1 MEDAEK
7 GEIYIAGQ
15 QVNQVKAS
23 KRGVG
28 FVFQNYAF
36 FVILA
41 LCILPSLYAWF
52 NIKASWDPYGQQ
64 ATSQIKIGV
73 INNDKGTEFNG
84 KLINIGD
91 QVVDQLKENDLM
103 GWQFVD
109 EAEGEKALE
118 EGTFYATIT
127 IPDNL
132 SQDITSLVTS
142 DVKKGQMIYR
152 VNEKINAI
160 APKLTS
166 KGATGVQENINQ
178 TIVET
183 VSGILFEAGKG
194 LGLEIQETVLPQLSH
209 VYDQLEELISKF
221 GDMNSLVQ
229 TAHNGGIQLK
239 DLIASIQTDLPL
251 IETTITSAKT
261 TITSL
266 ESFMDTSKSAL
277 SDFMPT
283 LKNDLLLIQTIAD
296 ELNTYVSQIEE
307 AILSGSDKAPELIE
321 NLITKVESTQSLVQ
335 SFVKVLESFN
345 KFPAGRFDELIS
357 QLQGVN
363 GELDKAKD
371 FLQQLHDTTVNGGE
385 PNLTVL
391 NNIKTLLSSVSSTAS
406 AIYNRFDSAIVP
418 SLNNVIDQAYSTAT
432 NVLQVLKEA
441 EAKLPDVASLLNTAY
456 EGADKGIDA
465 IEYINSKL
473 PEAENKV
480 REVTAK
486 LGDIN
491 ESQSLQEV
499 LTLLQEAVTERQNF
513 MSSPVDLVEETIFPM
528 HNYGTAMTPFYSVLA
543 QWVGM
548 TLLISMLSVHAKGE
562 YRPSEE
568 YFGKFLLFATI
579 ALVQG
584 LIIALGDLYL
594 LNIYC
599 VNPGLFIV
607 GILFTSITFTFIV
620 YSLVS
625 VFGNVGKVVSIILLV
640 LQVAGSGGTF
650 PIQLTPKFF
659 QIINPFLPF
668 TYAISFARESIGGV
682 VENVLA
688 KDIIIMCIY
697 SVGAVLISLFLKK
710 PINKLLHGFAEK
722 FEESGLGE

>member
-1 MEDAEK
+1 MIKNIWTIYKEDL
-7 GEIYIAGQ
+7 
-15 QVNQVKAS
+15 
-23 KRGVG
+23 KRI
-28 FVFQNYAF
+28 FTNYAALI
-36 FVILA
+36 VILA

-127 IPDNL
+127 IPDNF

-513 MSSPVDLVEETIFPM
+513 MSSPVDLVEETVFPM

-710 PINKLLHGFAEK
+710 PINKLLQGFAEK

>member
-1 MEDAEK
+1 MIKNVWTIYKEDL
-7 GEIYIAGQ
+7 
-15 QVNQVKAS
+15 
-23 KRGVG
+23 KRI
-28 FVFQNYAF
+28 FTNYAALI
-36 FVILA
+36 VILA

-52 NIKASWDPYGQQ
+52 NIKASWDPYGQE

-118 EGTFYATIT
+118 EGTFYATIM
-127 IPDNL
+127 IPDNF

-659 QIINPFLPF
+659 QIIHPFLPF

>member
-1 MEDAEK
+1 MIKNIWTIYKEDL
-7 GEIYIAGQ
+7 
-15 QVNQVKAS
+15 
-23 KRGVG
+23 KR
-28 FVFQNYAF
+28 VFTNYAAII
-36 FVILA
+36 VILA

-52 NIKASWDPYGQQ
+52 NIKASWDPYGQE

-73 INNDKGTEFNG
+73 INNDKGTELNG
-84 KLINIGD
+84 KAINIGD
-91 QVVDQLKENDLM
+91 QVIDQLKENDLM

-109 EAEGEKALE
+109 EAEGERALE

-127 IPDNL
+127 IPDNF
-132 SQDITSLVTS
+132 SKDITSLVTS
-142 DVKKGQMIYR
+142 DVKKGQIIYR

-166 KGATGVQENINQ
+166 KGATGVQENINK

-710 PINKLLHGFAEK
+710 PINKLLQGFAEK

>member
-1 MEDAEK
+1 MIKNIWTIYKEDL
-7 GEIYIAGQ
+7 
-15 QVNQVKAS
+15 
-23 KRGVG
+23 KR
-28 FVFQNYAF
+28 VFTNYAAII
-36 FVILA
+36 VILA

-127 IPDNL
+127 IPDNF

-441 EAKLPDVASLLNTAY
+441 ETKLPDVASLLNTAY

-668 TYAISFARESIGGV
+668 TYAISFARESIGGI

-710 PINKLLHGFAEK
+710 PINKLLQGFAEK

>member
-1 MEDAEK
+1 MIKNVWTIYKEDL
-7 GEIYIAGQ
+7 
-15 QVNQVKAS
+15 
-23 KRGVG
+23 KRI
-28 FVFQNYAF
+28 FTNYAAVI
-36 FVILA
+36 VILA

-52 NIKASWDPYGQQ
+52 NIKASWDPYGQE

-73 INNDKGTEFNG
+73 INNDKGTDFNG
-84 KLINIGD
+84 KAINIGD
-91 QVVDQLKENDLM
+91 QVIEQLKENDLM

-118 EGTFYATIT
+118 EGTFYATLT
-127 IPDNL
+127 IPENF
-132 SQDITSLVTS
+132 SKDITSLVSS

-209 VYDQLEELISKF
+209 VYNQLEELISKF

-239 DLIASIQTDLPL
+239 DLIASIQSDLPL

-441 EAKLPDVASLLNTAY
+441 ETKLPDVASLLNTAY

-513 MSSPVDLVEETIFPM
+513 MSSPVDLVEETVFPM

-568 YFGKFLLFATI
+568 YFGKLLLFATI

-599 VNPGLFIV
+599 VNPGLFIL

-659 QIINPFLPF
+659 QIIHPFLPF

-682 VENVLA
+682 VESVLM
-688 KDIIIMCIY
+688 KDIIIMLIY
-697 SVGAVLISLFLKK
+697 IVVAVLVSIFLKK

-722 FEESGLGE
+722 FEQSGLGE

>member
-1 MEDAEK
+1 MIKNVWTIYKEDL
-7 GEIYIAGQ
+7 
-15 QVNQVKAS
+15 
-23 KRGVG
+23 KRI
-28 FVFQNYAF
+28 FTNYAALI
-36 FVILA
+36 VILA

-52 NIKASWDPYGQQ
+52 NIKASWDPYGQE

-118 EGTFYATIT
+118 EGTFYATIM
-127 IPDNL
+127 IPDNF

-209 VYDQLEELISKF
+209 VYNQLEELISKF
-221 GDMNSLVQ
+221 DDMNSLVQ

-239 DLIASIQTDLPL
+239 DLIASIQTDLPS

-659 QIINPFLPF
+659 QIIHPFLPF
-668 TYAISFARESIGGV
+668 TYAISFVRESIGGV
-682 VENVLA
+682 VENVLT

-697 SVGAVLISLFLKK
+697 SVGAVLISSFLKK

-722 FEESGLGE
+722 FEESELGE

>member
-1 MEDAEK
+1 MIKNVWTIYKEDL
-7 GEIYIAGQ
+7 
-15 QVNQVKAS
+15 
-23 KRGVG
+23 KRI
-28 FVFQNYAF
+28 FTNYAALI
-36 FVILA
+36 VILA

-52 NIKASWDPYGQQ
+52 NIKASWDPYGQE

-127 IPDNL
+127 IPDNF
-132 SQDITSLVTS
+132 SQNIISLVTS

-296 ELNTYVSQIEE
+296 VLNTYVSQIEE

>member
-1 MEDAEK
+1 MIKNIWTIYKEDL
-7 GEIYIAGQ
+7 
-15 QVNQVKAS
+15 
-23 KRGVG
+23 KRI
-28 FVFQNYAF
+28 FTNYAALI
-36 FVILA
+36 VILA

-127 IPDNL
+127 IPDNF

-710 PINKLLHGFAEK
+710 PINKLLQGFAEK

>member
-1 MEDAEK
+1 MIKNIWTIYKEDL
-7 GEIYIAGQ
+7 
-15 QVNQVKAS
+15 
-23 KRGVG
+23 KRI
-28 FVFQNYAF
+28 FTNYAALI
-36 FVILA
+36 VILA

-118 EGTFYATIT
+118 EGTFYATIM
-127 IPDNL
+127 IPDNF

-345 KFPAGRFDELIS
+345 KFPAGRFDDLIS

>member
-1 MEDAEK
+1 MIKNVWTIYKEDL
-7 GEIYIAGQ
+7 
-15 QVNQVKAS
+15 
-23 KRGVG
+23 KRI
-28 FVFQNYAF
+28 FTNYAALI
-36 FVILA
+36 VILA

-52 NIKASWDPYGQQ
+52 NIKASWDPYGQE

-127 IPDNL
+127 IPDNF
-132 SQDITSLVTS
+132 SQNIISLVTS

-668 TYAISFARESIGGV
+668 IYAISFARESIGGV

>member
-1 MEDAEK
+1 MIKNVWTIYKEDL
-7 GEIYIAGQ
+7 
-15 QVNQVKAS
+15 
-23 KRGVG
+23 KRI
-28 FVFQNYAF
+28 FTNYAALI
-36 FVILA
+36 VILA

-109 EAEGEKALE
+109 EAEGERALE

-127 IPDNL
+127 IPDNF
-132 SQDITSLVTS
+132 SKDITSLVTS
-142 DVKKGQMIYR
+142 DVKKGQIIYR

-406 AIYNRFDSAIVP
+406 SIYNRFDSAIVP

-441 EAKLPDVASLLNTAY
+441 ETKLPDVASLLNTAY

-710 PINKLLHGFAEK
+710 PINKLLQGFAEK

>member
-1 MEDAEK
+1 MIKNVWTIYKEDL
-7 GEIYIAGQ
+7 
-15 QVNQVKAS
+15 
-23 KRGVG
+23 KRI
-28 FVFQNYAF
+28 FTNYAALI
-36 FVILA
+36 VILA

-52 NIKASWDPYGQQ
+52 NIKASWDPYGQE

-127 IPDNL
+127 IPDNF
-132 SQDITSLVTS
+132 SQDIISLVTS

-441 EAKLPDVASLLNTAY
+441 ETKLPDVASLLNTAY

>member
-1 MEDAEK
+1 MIKNVWTIYKEDL
-7 GEIYIAGQ
+7 
-15 QVNQVKAS
+15 
-23 KRGVG
+23 KRI
-28 FVFQNYAF
+28 FTNYAALI
-36 FVILA
+36 VILA

-52 NIKASWDPYGQQ
+52 NIKASWDPYGQE

-118 EGTFYATIT
+118 EGTFYATIM
-127 IPDNL
+127 IPDNF

-142 DVKKGQMIYR
+142 DVKKGQIIYR

-221 GDMNSLVQ
+221 DDMNSLVQ

-307 AILSGSDKAPELIE
+307 TILSGSDKAPQLIE

-345 KFPAGRFDELIS
+345 KFPAGRFDDLIS

-441 EAKLPDVASLLNTAY
+441 ETKLPDVASLLNTAY

-697 SVGAVLISLFLKK
+697 SVGAVLISLFL
-710 PINKLLHGFAEK
+710 
-722 FEESGLGE
+722 

>member
-1 MEDAEK
+1 MIKNIWTIYKEDL
-7 GEIYIAGQ
+7 
-15 QVNQVKAS
+15 
-23 KRGVG
+23 KRI
-28 FVFQNYAF
+28 FTNYAALI
-36 FVILA
+36 VILA

-52 NIKASWDPYGQQ
+52 NIKASWDPYGQE

-118 EGTFYATIT
+118 EGTFYATIM
-127 IPDNL
+127 IPDNF

-321 NLITKVESTQSLVQ
+321 NLITKVESTQSLVR

-345 KFPAGRFDELIS
+345 KFPAGRFDDLIS

-668 TYAISFARESIGGV
+668 TYAISFARESIGGI

-710 PINKLLHGFAEK
+710 PINKLLQGFAEK

>member
-1 MEDAEK
+1 MIKNVWTIYKEDL
-7 GEIYIAGQ
+7 
-15 QVNQVKAS
+15 
-23 KRGVG
+23 KRI
-28 FVFQNYAF
+28 FTNYAALI
-36 FVILA
+36 VILA

-52 NIKASWDPYGQQ
+52 NIKASWDPYGQE

-118 EGTFYATIT
+118 EGTFYATIM
-127 IPDNL
+127 IPDNF

-142 DVKKGQMIYR
+142 DVKKGQIIYR

-296 ELNTYVSQIEE
+296 ELNTYMSQIEE

>member
-1 MEDAEK
+1 MIKNVWTIYKEDL
-7 GEIYIAGQ
+7 
-15 QVNQVKAS
+15 
-23 KRGVG
+23 KRI
-28 FVFQNYAF
+28 FTNYAALI
-36 FVILA
+36 VILA

-127 IPDNL
+127 IPDNF
-132 SQDITSLVTS
+132 SQDIISLVTS

>member
-1 MEDAEK
+1 MIKNIWTIYKEDL
-7 GEIYIAGQ
+7 
-15 QVNQVKAS
+15 
-23 KRGVG
+23 KRI
-28 FVFQNYAF
+28 FTNYAALI
-36 FVILA
+36 VILA

-127 IPDNL
+127 IPDNF

-441 EAKLPDVASLLNTAY
+441 ETKLPDVASLLNTAY

-710 PINKLLHGFAEK
+710 PINKLLQGFAEK

>member
-1 MEDAEK
+1 MIKNVWTIYKEDL
-7 GEIYIAGQ
+7 
-15 QVNQVKAS
+15 
-23 KRGVG
+23 KRI
-28 FVFQNYAF
+28 FTNYAALI
-36 FVILA
+36 VILA

-118 EGTFYATIT
+118 EGTFYATIM
-127 IPDNL
+127 IPDNF

-321 NLITKVESTQSLVQ
+321 NLITKVESTQSLVR

-345 KFPAGRFDELIS
+345 KFPAGRFDDLIS

-441 EAKLPDVASLLNTAY
+441 ETKLPDVASLLNTAY

-668 TYAISFARESIGGV
+668 TYAISFARESIGGI

-710 PINKLLHGFAEK
+710 PINKLLQGFAEK

>member
-1 MEDAEK
+1 MIKNIWTIYKEDL
-7 GEIYIAGQ
+7 
-15 QVNQVKAS
+15 
-23 KRGVG
+23 KRI
-28 FVFQNYAF
+28 FTNYAALI
-36 FVILA
+36 VILA

-127 IPDNL
+127 IPDNF

-321 NLITKVESTQSLVQ
+321 NLITKVESTQSLVR

-710 PINKLLHGFAEK
+710 PINKLLQGFAEK

>member
-1 MEDAEK
+1 MIKNVWTIYKEDL
-7 GEIYIAGQ
+7 
-15 QVNQVKAS
+15 
-23 KRGVG
+23 KRI
-28 FVFQNYAF
+28 FTNYAALI
-36 FVILA
+36 VILA

-52 NIKASWDPYGQQ
+52 NIKASWDPYGQE

-127 IPDNL
+127 IPDNF
-132 SQDITSLVTS
+132 SQDIISLVTS

-183 VSGILFEAGKG
+183 VSGILFEAGKV

-579 ALVQG
+579 ALVR
-584 LIIALGDLYL
+584 LI
-594 LNIYC
+594 
-599 VNPGLFIV
+599 
-607 GILFTSITFTFIV
+607 
-620 YSLVS
+620 
-625 VFGNVGKVVSIILLV
+625 
-640 LQVAGSGGTF
+640 
-650 PIQLTPKFF
+650 
-659 QIINPFLPF
+659 
-668 TYAISFARESIGGV
+668 E
-682 VENVLA
+682 
-688 KDIIIMCIY
+688 
-697 SVGAVLISLFLKK
+697 
-710 PINKLLHGFAEK
+710 
-722 FEESGLGE
+722 

>member
-1 MEDAEK
+1 MIKNIWTIYKEDL
-7 GEIYIAGQ
+7 
-15 QVNQVKAS
+15 
-23 KRGVG
+23 KRI
-28 FVFQNYAF
+28 FTNYAALI
-36 FVILA
+36 VILA

-127 IPDNL
+127 IPDNF

-178 TIVET
+178 TIVKT

-441 EAKLPDVASLLNTAY
+441 ETKLPDVASLLNTAY

-722 FEESGLGE
+722 FEESELGE

>member
-1 MEDAEK
+1 MIKNIWTIYKEDL
-7 GEIYIAGQ
+7 
-15 QVNQVKAS
+15 
-23 KRGVG
+23 KRI
-28 FVFQNYAF
+28 FTNYATLI
-36 FVILA
+36 VILA

-52 NIKASWDPYGQQ
+52 NIKASWDPYGQE

-127 IPDNL
+127 IPDNF
-132 SQDITSLVTS
+132 SQNIISLVTS

-371 FLQQLHDTTVNGGE
+371 FLQQLHDTIVNGGE

>member
-1 MEDAEK
+1 MIKNVWTIYKEDL
-7 GEIYIAGQ
+7 
-15 QVNQVKAS
+15 
-23 KRGVG
+23 KRI
-28 FVFQNYAF
+28 FTNYAALI
-36 FVILA
+36 VILA

-52 NIKASWDPYGQQ
+52 NIKASWDPYGQE

-118 EGTFYATIT
+118 KGTFYATLT
-127 IPDNL
+127 IPENF
-132 SQDITSLVTS
+132 SKDITSLVSS

-209 VYDQLEELISKF
+209 VYNQLEELISKF

>member
-1 MEDAEK
+1 MIKNVWTIYKEDL
-7 GEIYIAGQ
+7 
-15 QVNQVKAS
+15 
-23 KRGVG
+23 KRI
-28 FVFQNYAF
+28 FTNYAALI
-36 FVILA
+36 VILA

-52 NIKASWDPYGQQ
+52 NIKASWDPYGQE

-118 EGTFYATIT
+118 EGTFYATIM
-127 IPDNL
+127 IPDNF

-357 QLQGVN
+357 QLQCVN

>member
-1 MEDAEK
+1 MIKNVWTIYKEDL
-7 GEIYIAGQ
+7 
-15 QVNQVKAS
+15 
-23 KRGVG
+23 KRI
-28 FVFQNYAF
+28 FTNYAALI
-36 FVILA
+36 VILA

-52 NIKASWDPYGQQ
+52 NIKASWDPYGQE

-127 IPDNL
+127 IPDNF
-132 SQDITSLVTS
+132 SQNIISLVTS

-513 MSSPVDLVEETIFPM
+513 MASPVELVEETVFPM

>member
-1 MEDAEK
+1 MIKNIWTIYKEDL
-7 GEIYIAGQ
+7 
-15 QVNQVKAS
+15 
-23 KRGVG
+23 KRI
-28 FVFQNYAF
+28 FTNYAALI
-36 FVILA
+36 VILA

-52 NIKASWDPYGQQ
+52 NIKASWDPYGQE

-118 EGTFYATIT
+118 EGTFYATIM
-127 IPDNL
+127 IPDNF

-142 DVKKGQMIYR
+142 DVKKGQIIYR

-221 GDMNSLVQ
+221 DDMNSLVQ

-321 NLITKVESTQSLVQ
+321 NLITKVESTQSLVR

-345 KFPAGRFDELIS
+345 KFPAGRFDDLIS

-441 EAKLPDVASLLNTAY
+441 ETKLPDVASLLNTAY

-513 MSSPVDLVEETIFPM
+513 MSSPVDLVEETVFPM

-710 PINKLLHGFAEK
+710 PINKLLQGFAEK

>member
-1 MEDAEK
+1 MIKNIWTIYKEDL
-7 GEIYIAGQ
+7 
-15 QVNQVKAS
+15 
-23 KRGVG
+23 KRI
-28 FVFQNYAF
+28 FTNYAALI
-36 FVILA
+36 VILA

-52 NIKASWDPYGQQ
+52 NIKASWDPYGQE

-73 INNDKGTEFNG
+73 INNDKGTELNG
-84 KLINIGD
+84 KAINIGD
-91 QVVDQLKENDLM
+91 QVIDQLKENDLI
-103 GWQFVD
+103 GWQFDD
-109 EAEGEKALE
+109 EAEGERALE

-127 IPDNL
+127 IPDNF
-132 SQDITSLVTS
+132 SKDITSLVTS

-668 TYAISFARESIGGV
+668 TYAISFARESIGGI

-710 PINKLLHGFAEK
+710 PINKLLQGFAEK

>member
-1 MEDAEK
+1 MIKNVWTIYKEDL
-7 GEIYIAGQ
+7 
-15 QVNQVKAS
+15 
-23 KRGVG
+23 KRI
-28 FVFQNYAF
+28 FTNYAALI
-36 FVILA
+36 VILA

-52 NIKASWDPYGQQ
+52 NIKASWDPYGQE

-127 IPDNL
+127 IPDNF

-406 AIYNRFDSAIVP
+406 SIYNRFDSAIVP

-441 EAKLPDVASLLNTAY
+441 ETKLPDVASLLNTAY

-710 PINKLLHGFAEK
+710 PINKLLQGFAEK

>member
-1 MEDAEK
+1 MIKNIWTIYKEDL
-7 GEIYIAGQ
+7 
-15 QVNQVKAS
+15 
-23 KRGVG
+23 KRI
-28 FVFQNYAF
+28 FTNYAALI
-36 FVILA
+36 VILA

-127 IPDNL
+127 IPDNF

-406 AIYNRFDSAIVP
+406 SIYNRFDSAIVP

-441 EAKLPDVASLLNTAY
+441 ETKLPDVASLLNTAY

-710 PINKLLHGFAEK
+710 PINKLLQGFAEK

>member
-1 MEDAEK
+1 MIKNIWTIYKEDL
-7 GEIYIAGQ
+7 
-15 QVNQVKAS
+15 
-23 KRGVG
+23 KR
-28 FVFQNYAF
+28 VFTNYAAII
-36 FVILA
+36 VILA

-91 QVVDQLKENDLM
+91 QVVDELKENDLM

-109 EAEGEKALE
+109 EAEGERALE

-127 IPDNL
+127 IPDNF
-132 SQDITSLVTS
+132 SKDITSLVTS
-142 DVKKGQMIYR
+142 DVKKGQIIYR

-345 KFPAGRFDELIS
+345 KFPAGRFDDLIS

-710 PINKLLHGFAEK
+710 PINKLLQGFAEK

>member
-1 MEDAEK
+1 MIKNIWTIYKEDL
-7 GEIYIAGQ
+7 
-15 QVNQVKAS
+15 
-23 KRGVG
+23 KR
-28 FVFQNYAF
+28 VFTNYAAII
-36 FVILA
+36 VILA

-52 NIKASWDPYGQQ
+52 NIKASWDPYGQE

-73 INNDKGTEFNG
+73 INNDKGTELNG
-84 KLINIGD
+84 KAINIGD
-91 QVVDQLKENDLM
+91 QVIDQLKENDLM

-109 EAEGEKALE
+109 EAEGERALE

-127 IPDNL
+127 IPDNF
-132 SQDITSLVTS
+132 SKDITSLVTS
-142 DVKKGQMIYR
+142 DVKKGQIIYR

-166 KGATGVQENINQ
+166 KGATGVQENINK

-229 TAHNGGIQLK
+229 TVHNGGIQLK

-441 EAKLPDVASLLNTAY
+441 ETKLPDVASLLNTAY

-668 TYAISFARESIGGV
+668 TYAISFARESIGGI

-710 PINKLLHGFAEK
+710 PINKLLQGFAEK

>member
-1 MEDAEK
+1 MIKNIWTIYKEDL
-7 GEIYIAGQ
+7 
-15 QVNQVKAS
+15 
-23 KRGVG
+23 KR
-28 FVFQNYAF
+28 VFTNYAAII
-36 FVILA
+36 VILA

-109 EAEGEKALE
+109 EAEGERALE

-127 IPDNL
+127 IPDNF
-132 SQDITSLVTS
+132 SKDITSLVTS

-406 AIYNRFDSAIVP
+406 DIYNRFDSAIVP

-668 TYAISFARESIGGV
+668 TYAISFARESIGGI

-710 PINKLLHGFAEK
+710 PINKLLQGFAEK

>member
-1 MEDAEK
+1 
-7 GEIYIAGQ
+7 
-15 QVNQVKAS
+15 
-23 KRGVG
+23 
-28 FVFQNYAF
+28 
-36 FVILA
+36 
-41 LCILPSLYAWF
+41 
-52 NIKASWDPYGQQ
+52 
-64 ATSQIKIGV
+64 
-73 INNDKGTEFNG
+73 
-84 KLINIGD
+84 
-91 QVVDQLKENDLM
+91 
-103 GWQFVD
+103 
-109 EAEGEKALE
+109 
-118 EGTFYATIT
+118 
-127 IPDNL
+127 
-132 SQDITSLVTS
+132 
-142 DVKKGQMIYR
+142 MIYR

-321 NLITKVESTQSLVQ
+321 NLITKVESTQSLVR

-345 KFPAGRFDELIS
+345 KFPAGRFDDLIS

-406 AIYNRFDSAIVP
+406 SIYNRFDSAIVP

-441 EAKLPDVASLLNTAY
+441 ETKLPDVASLLNTAY

-668 TYAISFARESIGGV
+668 TYAISFARESIGGI

-710 PINKLLHGFAEK
+710 PINKLLQGFAEK

>member
-1 MEDAEK
+1 MIKNVWTIYKEDL
-7 GEIYIAGQ
+7 
-15 QVNQVKAS
+15 
-23 KRGVG
+23 KRI
-28 FVFQNYAF
+28 FTNYAALI
-36 FVILA
+36 VILA

-127 IPDNL
+127 IPDNF
-132 SQDITSLVTS
+132 SQNIISLVTS

>member
-1 MEDAEK
+1 MIKNVWTIYKEDL
-7 GEIYIAGQ
+7 
-15 QVNQVKAS
+15 
-23 KRGVG
+23 KRI
-28 FVFQNYAF
+28 FTNYAALI
-36 FVILA
+36 VILA

-52 NIKASWDPYGQQ
+52 NIKASWDPYGQE

-118 EGTFYATIT
+118 EGTFYATIM
-127 IPDNL
+127 IPDNF

-142 DVKKGQMIYR
+142 DVKKGQIIYR

-209 VYDQLEELISKF
+209 VYNQLEELISKF
-221 GDMNSLVQ
+221 DDMNSLVQ

-321 NLITKVESTQSLVQ
+321 NLITKVESTQSLVR
-335 SFVKVLESFN
+335 SFIKVLESFN

-441 EAKLPDVASLLNTAY
+441 ETKLPDVASLLNTAY

-668 TYAISFARESIGGV
+668 TYAISFARESIGGI

-710 PINKLLHGFAEK
+710 PINKLLQGFAEK

>member
-1 MEDAEK
+1 
-7 GEIYIAGQ
+7 
-15 QVNQVKAS
+15 
-23 KRGVG
+23 
-28 FVFQNYAF
+28 
-36 FVILA
+36 
-41 LCILPSLYAWF
+41 
-52 NIKASWDPYGQQ
+52 
-64 ATSQIKIGV
+64 
-73 INNDKGTEFNG
+73 
-84 KLINIGD
+84 
-91 QVVDQLKENDLM
+91 
-103 GWQFVD
+103 
-109 EAEGEKALE
+109 
-118 EGTFYATIT
+118 
-127 IPDNL
+127 
-132 SQDITSLVTS
+132 
-142 DVKKGQMIYR
+142 MIYR

>member
-1 MEDAEK
+1 MIKNVWTIYKEDL
-7 GEIYIAGQ
+7 
-15 QVNQVKAS
+15 
-23 KRGVG
+23 KRI
-28 FVFQNYAF
+28 FTNYAALI
-36 FVILA
+36 VILA

-52 NIKASWDPYGQQ
+52 NIKASWDPYGQE

-127 IPDNL
+127 IPDNF
-132 SQDITSLVTS
+132 SQNIISLVTS

-209 VYDQLEELISKF
+209 VYNQLEELISKF

-239 DLIASIQTDLPL
+239 DLIASIQTDLPS